1 MHITP
6 ERRAELAARAAERNA
21 KEAAALTAL
30 SEAAA
35 SLANIRRLNLKPM
48 HQTALW
54 AEWEFAKALKA
65 WDGDGLFDDMFAEAC
80 DNLGVDEEGEEVP
93 ADPADYG
100 DYLYEQM
107 RDRKLD
113 EQIDREMGQ

>member
-1 MHITP
+1 MGAPYTP
-6 ERRAELAARAAERNA
+6 EQLAARAAERNA
-21 KEAAALTAL
+21 KEAAALADL
-30 SEAAA
+30 GAAA
-35 SLANIRRLNLKPM
+35 VNLANIRRLNLKPM
-48 HQTALW
+48 HQTTLW
-54 AEWEFAKALKA
+54 AEFEFAKALKA
-65 WDGDGLFDDMFAEAC
+65 WDGDGLFDDMFSEAC